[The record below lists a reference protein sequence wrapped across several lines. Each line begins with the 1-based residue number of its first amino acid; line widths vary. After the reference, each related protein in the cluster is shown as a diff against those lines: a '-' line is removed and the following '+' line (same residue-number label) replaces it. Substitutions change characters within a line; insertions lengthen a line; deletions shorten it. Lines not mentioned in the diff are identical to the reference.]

1 MTADYF
7 KAQLD
12 AVALTVNKT
21 AKEKGSVM
29 VAIDGRCASGKTT
42 FASMLAEKLS
52 ANLFHMDDFFLRPE
66 QRTAERLSTPGGNV
80 DRERFL
86 SEVLLP
92 LSRRENVTYRPFD
105 CSTCSLMP
113 PLNVKYKPINVIE
126 GAYSCHP
133 ELSGYYDLKIFFSV
147 SSHEQL
153 ERIRKRNGDVAL
165 QAFKT
170 RWIPLEEAYISHFDV
185 SSKCDFV
192 IE

>member
-1 MTADYF
+1 MTVDYF
-7 KAQLD
+7 NAQLD

-21 AKEKGSVM
+21 AKEKGNVT
-29 VAIDGRCASGKTT
+29 VAIDGRCSSGKTT

-105 CSTCSLMP
+105 CSTCSFMP

-165 QAFKT
+165 QSFKT
-170 RWIPLEEAYISHFDV
+170 KWIPLEEAYISYFDL